1 MKYEEYEVAL
11 KRIEEFEEITE
22 YKQIVDEVL
31 EKLDSNNCILKI
43 KFDFGDCLTYDL
55 NLSSDDEQEN
65 FIKKEM
71 YCAFRN
77 IKNKLEE
84 MMEEI

>member
-1 MKYEEYEVAL
+1 MKYEEYEIAL

-22 YKQIVDEVL
+22 YKQIADEVL

-55 NLSSDDEQEN
+55 NLSSDNDGH

>member
-1 MKYEEYEVAL
+1 MKYEEYKVAL
-11 KRIEEFEEITE
+11 KRIKEFEEITK
-22 YKQIVDEVL
+22 YKQITDEVL
-31 EKLDSNNCILKI
+31 EKLDSNSLMLKI
-43 KFDFGDCLTYDL
+43 KFDFDDSRTHID
-55 NLSSDDEQEN
+55 LSSDDDEGH
-65 FIKKEM
+65 FIKKEI

>member
-1 MKYEEYEVAL
+1 MKYEEYEVAS
-11 KRIEEFEEITE
+11 KRTKEFEKISKC
-22 YKQIVDEVL
+22 KQTIEEVL
-31 EKLDSNNCILKI
+31 EKLDSDNYKLQI
-43 KFDFGDCLTYDL
+43 KFDFNDCPLCRL
-55 NLSSDDEQEN
+55 NLSSDDDEEH

-84 MMEEI
+84 MLEKI

>member
-22 YKQIVDEVL
+22 YKQIADEVL

-55 NLSSDDEQEN
+55 NLSSDDGH

>member
-1 MKYEEYEVAL
+1 MKYKEYEVAL
-11 KRIEEFEEITE
+11 KRIKEFEEITK
-22 YKQIVDEVL
+22 YKQIADEVL
-31 EKLDSNNCILKI
+31 EKLDSNNRILI
-43 KFDFGDCLTYDL
+43 KFDFGDCQIQL
-55 NLSSDDEQEN
+55 NLSSDDEQEH

-84 MMEEI
+84 MLEEI

>member
-11 KRIEEFEEITE
+11 KRIKEFEEITK
-22 YKQIVDEVL
+22 YKQIADEVL
-31 EKLDSNNCILKI
+31 EKLNSNNRILI
-43 KFDFGDCLTYDL
+43 KFDFGDCQIQL
-55 NLSSDDEQEN
+55 NLSSDDEQEH

-84 MMEEI
+84 MLEEI